1 MVGYVVLIDKFPANT
16 LHMETILPLNVHVMS
31 TKRCYNI
38 INLSFLTVI
47 LGVILYSLLF
57 RGAGYPVPALLT
69 ELTGLIP
76 PSKGLSASFSELVR
90 GNIELAK
97 TLNPYGMQIFGFF
110 IIQLL
115 MRVLFSAIAHVG
127 LVKENHL
134 ILLDI
139 ILSTGLFALCFAP
152 LIAYTFKLFAQL
164 LG

>member
-1 MVGYVVLIDKFPANT
+1 MVGLVVLIDKFPAKT
-16 LHMETILPLNVHVMS
+16 LHMVTLVPLKLPAMS
-31 TKRCYNI
+31 TKRCYHI

-57 RGAGYPVPALLT
+57 RGAGHPVPALLT

-90 GNIELAK
+90 GNIDLAK
-97 TLNPYGMQIFGFF
+97 TLNPYGMQIFSFF

-127 LVKENHL
+127 LIKEKHL

-152 LIAYTFKLFAQL
+152 LISYTVRLFAQL